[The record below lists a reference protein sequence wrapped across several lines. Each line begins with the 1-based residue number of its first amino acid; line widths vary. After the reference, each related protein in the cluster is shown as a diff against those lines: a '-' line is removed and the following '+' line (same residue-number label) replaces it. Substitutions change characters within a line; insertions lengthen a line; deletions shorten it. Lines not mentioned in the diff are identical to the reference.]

1 MTSRPT
7 VAQHQLEPKSG
18 KIITHFGNRS
28 VFIVY
33 VKRHNGRKIIV
44 HMGTGDQLKE
54 VLDFYNSYE
63 IYRHDRKYLCHR
75 MDDEPL
81 EKETKVLME
90 NGRGDTHIPTQ
101 AGRKRIDYKFS
112 EMSAIKHVPVS
123 ITKGLDELINREYVI
138 NSQVMTKSR
147 LIMILLAELLAL
159 PEEDR
164 LKYLARGDLLLERHK
179 LGCGGITPE
188 RIEKQNALAALN
200 PGEDLL

>member
-81 EKETKVLME
+81 EKETKVSD
-90 NGRGDTHIPTQ
+90 GKRQGGYAYSH
-101 AGRKRIDYKFS
+101 AGGTEAHR
-112 EMSAIKHVPVS
+112 
-123 ITKGLDELINREYVI
+123 L
-138 NSQVMTKSR
+138 QV
-147 LIMILLAELLAL
+147 
-159 PEEDR
+159 
-164 LKYLARGDLLLERHK
+164 
-179 LGCGGITPE
+179 
-188 RIEKQNALAALN
+188 Q
-200 PGEDLL
+200 

>member
-1 MTSRPT
+1 
-7 VAQHQLEPKSG
+7 
-18 KIITHFGNRS
+18 
-28 VFIVY
+28 
-33 VKRHNGRKIIV
+33 
-44 HMGTGDQLKE
+44 
-54 VLDFYNSYE
+54 
-63 IYRHDRKYLCHR
+63 
-75 MDDEPL
+75 
-81 EKETKVLME
+81 
-90 NGRGDTHIPTQ
+90 
-101 AGRKRIDYKFS
+101 
-112 EMSAIKHVPVS
+112 MSAIKHVPVS